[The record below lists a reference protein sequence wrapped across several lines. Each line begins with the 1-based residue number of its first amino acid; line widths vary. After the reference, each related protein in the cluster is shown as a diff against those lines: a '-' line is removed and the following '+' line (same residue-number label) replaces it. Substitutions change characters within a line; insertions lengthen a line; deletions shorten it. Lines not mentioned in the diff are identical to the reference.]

1 MEGSDVFYDEPV
13 DVMLD
18 SIVAALDDGIAEVVL
33 WLAWFPEVSAEAK
46 RMLTRLLDLRARATE
61 LR

>member
-1 MEGSDVFYDEPV
+1 MEAPDVFYDQPA
-13 DVMLD
+13 DAMLD
-18 SIVAALDDGIAEVVL
+18 GIVAALDDGIAEVEV
-33 WLAWFPEVSAEAK
+33 WQAWVPEVSAEAK

>member
-1 MEGSDVFYDEPV
+1 MEAPDVFYGQPADA
-13 DVMLD
+13 MLD
-18 SIVAALDDGIAEVVL
+18 SIVAALNDGIAEVEV
-33 WLAWFPEVSAEAK
+33 WLTCVPEVRAEAT